1 MIYSKLE
8 FLKKCEQLL
17 LKNLQLVLDDFTS
30 EAEEK
35 FIIKSNNLSWFE
47 AVFLNIKNNRA
58 IQVIISEGI
67 NVDKKQ
73 FYGIRFNIQNL
84 DISKDKLYSF
94 SLKDYCVER
103 KLNLDL
109 NWFFVGNIDFI
120 PEFTLFLSNTLLVL
134 KSDEIQKVLFTN
146 YWIEIKPDM
155 SPYK

>member
-1 MIYSKLE
+1 MRTNGGLMIYSKLE

-84 DISKDKLYSF
+84 DISK
-94 SLKDYCVER
+94 
-103 KLNLDL
+103 
-109 NWFFVGNIDFI
+109 
-120 PEFTLFLSNTLLVL
+120 
-134 KSDEIQKVLFTN
+134 
-146 YWIEIKPDM
+146 
-155 SPYK
+155 